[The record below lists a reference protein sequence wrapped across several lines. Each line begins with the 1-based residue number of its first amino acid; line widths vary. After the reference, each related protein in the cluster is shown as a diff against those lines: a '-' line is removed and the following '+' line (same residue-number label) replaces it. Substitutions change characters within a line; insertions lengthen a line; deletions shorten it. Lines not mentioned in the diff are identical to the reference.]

1 MGKKKKTKKK
11 KQKLVNTK
19 TLAEKVRRETELK
32 EYGRI
37 LSLRPSLVHKD
48 KTKYNRKTKHKN
60 DTSLHSD
67 ISD

>member
-32 EYGRI
+32 DYGRI

-48 KTKYNRKTKHKN
+48 KTKYNRKSKYKDEFRTE
-60 DTSLHSD
+60 D
-67 ISD
+67 

>member
-11 KQKLVNTK
+11 KIENV

-32 EYGRI
+32 DYGRI

-48 KTKYNRKTKHKN
+48 KTKYNRKSKYKDEFRTE
-60 DTSLHSD
+60 D
-67 ISD
+67 

>member
-11 KQKLVNTK
+11 KIENV

-37 LSLRPSLVHKD
+37 LSLRPSVAHRD
-48 KTKYNRKTKHKN
+48 KTKYNRKSKYKDEFRTE
-60 DTSLHSD
+60 D
-67 ISD
+67 